1 MEKQEKE
8 TFKKGFNH
16 GYVLSSVPSSDKVV
30 EQLIKVAEKSDS
42 TSTYANGFNSG
53 IKQQRKEKTM
63 GKGVSRLRETLGKK
77 PLKSVN
83 KTITKKPPTKG
94 R

>member
-16 GYVLSSVPSSDKVV
+16 GYVLSSVPSSDRVV
-30 EQLIKVAEKSDS
+30 RQLIDVAEKSGS
-42 TSTYANGFNSG
+42 KSIYANGFNSG

-63 GKGVSRLRETLGKK
+63 SKGASKLREAFGKK
-77 PLKSVN
+77 TLTSSTKN
-83 KTITKKPPTKG
+83 ITKKPPTKG